1 MGQVNATGAYNN
13 YVGPSTDANP
23 TTHGP
28 VDRGMPMTGQAIIK
42 HIDTL
47 LSSSIAT
54 NALETRL
61 EQFADD
67 HSITLGP
74 NDKAAM
80 TELAEGY
87 VRAVANLLIECDMA
101 ATAAGIQ
108 QFTSP
113 IIQTAAEYF
122 LSPNDYIP
130 DDEGLYGLLDDAYLA
145 CRFIV
150 RISETIA
157 AERGFPLI
165 DTSLDRHSHT
175 IRVLIGEPL
184 ATQLDNDVEGVI
196 QTVLSQIQMNQI
208 QALQFRNNWNQWA
221 HQENVI
227 NTEAQIMSIASGNF

>member
-1 MGQVNATGAYNN
+1 MI
-13 YVGPSTDANP
+13 
-23 TTHGP
+23 
-28 VDRGMPMTGQAIIK
+28 GQAIIE
-42 HIDTL
+42 HIDKI
-47 LSSSIAT
+47 LSSSTA
-54 NALETRL
+54 NDALEARL

-87 VRAVANLLIECDMA
+87 VRAVANLLIECDIA
-101 ATAAGIQ
+101 ASASGIQ
-108 QFTSP
+108 RFTSP
-113 IIQTAAEYF
+113 IIQTAAGYF
-122 LSPNDYIP
+122 LNPKDYIP
-130 DDEGLYGLLDDAYLA
+130 DNEGLYGLLDDAYLA

-150 RISETIA
+150 RISEIIA

-165 DTSLDRHSHT
+165 DTSIDQHSPT

-184 ATQLDNDVEGVI
+184 GAQLNNEVEGVI
-196 QTVLSQIQMNQI
+196 QSVLSQLQMEHI

>member
-1 MGQVNATGAYNN
+1 MIGQT
-13 YVGPSTDANP
+13 
-23 TTHGP
+23 
-28 VDRGMPMTGQAIIK
+28 IIE

-47 LSSSIAT
+47 LSSSTAT
-54 NALETRL
+54 DALEARL

-87 VRAVANLLIECDMA
+87 VRAVANLLIECDVA
-101 ATAAGIQ
+101 AAAAGIQ
-108 QFTSP
+108 RFTSP
-113 IIQTAAEYF
+113 IIETAAEYF
-122 LSPNDYIP
+122 LNPKDYIP

-150 RISETIA
+150 RISEIIA

-165 DTSLDRHSHT
+165 DTSLDRHSPT

-184 ATQLDNDVEGVI
+184 GTQLNNEVEGII
-196 QTVLSQIQMNQI
+196 QTVLSQIQMEQI
-208 QALQFRNNWNQWA
+208 QALQFSHNWNQWA

>member
-1 MGQVNATGAYNN
+1 
-13 YVGPSTDANP
+13 
-23 TTHGP
+23 
-28 VDRGMPMTGQAIIK
+28 MTGQAIIK

-47 LSSSIAT
+47 LSSSTAHD
-54 NALETRL
+54 ALEARL
-61 EQFADD
+61 EQFADE

-87 VRAVANLLIECDMA
+87 IRAVANLLIECDIA

-108 QFTSP
+108 RFVSP

-122 LSPNDYIP
+122 LRPKDYIP
-130 DDEGLYGLLDDAYLA
+130 DDQGLYGLLDDAYLA

-150 RISETIA
+150 RISEIIA
-157 AERGFPLI
+157 AERGIPLI
-165 DTSLDRHSHT
+165 DTSLDRHSPT

-184 ATQLDNDVEGVI
+184 ATRLDNDVEGVI
-196 QTVLSQIQMNQI
+196 QTVLSQIQMEQI

-227 NTEAQIMSIASGNF
+227 NTEAQIMSIASGNY

>member
-1 MGQVNATGAYNN
+1 
-13 YVGPSTDANP
+13 
-23 TTHGP
+23 
-28 VDRGMPMTGQAIIK
+28 MTGQAIIE

-47 LSSSIAT
+47 LSSSTA
-54 NALETRL
+54 NDALEARL

-74 NDKAAM
+74 NDKAAI

-108 QFTSP
+108 RFASP

-122 LSPNDYIP
+122 LSPKDYIP

-145 CRFIV
+145 CRFII
-150 RISETIA
+150 RISEIIA

-165 DTSLDRHSHT
+165 DTSLDRHSPT

-184 ATQLDNDVEGVI
+184 ATRLDNDVEGVI
-196 QTVLSQIQMNQI
+196 QTVLSQIQLEQI
-208 QALQFRNNWNQWA
+208 QALQFSNNWNQWA

-227 NTEAQIMSIASGNF
+227 NTEAQIMSIASGNY

>member
-1 MGQVNATGAYNN
+1 
-13 YVGPSTDANP
+13 
-23 TTHGP
+23 
-28 VDRGMPMTGQAIIK
+28 MTGQAIIE

-47 LSSSIAT
+47 LSTSTA
-54 NALETRL
+54 NDAFEARL

-67 HSITLGP
+67 NSITLEP

-101 ATAAGIQ
+101 AAAAGIQ
-108 QFTSP
+108 RFTSP

-122 LSPNDYIP
+122 LNPKDYIP

-150 RISETIA
+150 RISEIIA

-165 DTSLDRHSHT
+165 DTSLDRFSPT

-184 ATQLDNDVEGVI
+184 GTQLDHDVEGVI
-196 QTVLSQIQMNQI
+196 QTVLSQIQIEQI

-227 NTEAQIMSIASGNF
+227 NTEAQIMSIASGNY

>member
-1 MGQVNATGAYNN
+1 ML
-13 YVGPSTDANP
+13 
-23 TTHGP
+23 
-28 VDRGMPMTGQAIIK
+28 GQAIIE

-47 LSSSIAT
+47 LSRPTA
-54 NALETRL
+54 NDALQARL

-87 VRAVANLLIECDMA
+87 VRTVANLLIECDIA
-101 ATAAGIQ
+101 ATASGIQ
-108 QFTSP
+108 RFTAP
-113 IIQTAAEYF
+113 IIQTAAGYF
-122 LSPNDYIP
+122 LNPRDFIP
-130 DDEGLYGLLDDAYLA
+130 DKEGLYGLLDDAYLA

-150 RISETIA
+150 RISEIVA

-165 DTSLDRHSHT
+165 DTAVDQHSPT

-184 ATQLDNDVEGVI
+184 GTQLNNEVEGVI
-196 QTVLSQIQMNQI
+196 HRVLSQLQMEQM
-208 QALQFRNNWNQWA
+208 QALQFRNNWNQNQWA
-221 HQENVI
+221 HRQNVI

>member
-1 MGQVNATGAYNN
+1 MI
-13 YVGPSTDANP
+13 
-23 TTHGP
+23 
-28 VDRGMPMTGQAIIK
+28 GQAIIE

-47 LSSSIAT
+47 LSSSTA
-54 NALETRL
+54 NDALEARL
-61 EQFADD
+61 EEFADD

-87 VRAVANLLIECDMA
+87 VRAVANLLIECDIA
-101 ATAAGIQ
+101 AAASGIQ
-108 QFTSP
+108 RFTSP
-113 IIQTAAEYF
+113 IIQTAAGYF
-122 LSPNDYIP
+122 LNPKDYIP
-130 DDEGLYGLLDDAYLA
+130 DNEGLYGLLDDACLA

-150 RISETIA
+150 RISEIIA

-165 DTSLDRHSHT
+165 ETSIDQHSPT

-184 ATQLDNDVEGVI
+184 GAQLNNEVEGVI
-196 QTVLSQIQMNQI
+196 QSVLSQLQMEHI
-208 QALQFRNNWNQWA
+208 QALHLRNNWNQWA